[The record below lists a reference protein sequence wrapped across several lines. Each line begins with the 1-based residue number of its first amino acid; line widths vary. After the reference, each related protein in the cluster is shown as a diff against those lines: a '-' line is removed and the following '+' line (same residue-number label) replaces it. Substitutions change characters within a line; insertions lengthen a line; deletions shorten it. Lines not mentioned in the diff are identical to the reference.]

1 MEVVEEAAVDLVEEV
16 VEDLS
21 EVEALQGAVA
31 EDFHQEVVVV
41 EALEAEGEDRFLI
54 YITLACNLSFYL
66 VGS

>member
-1 MEVVEEAAVDLVEEV
+1 MEEAAVDLVEEV

-31 EDFHQEVVVV
+31 EDIHQEVVVVV

-54 YITLACNLSFYL
+54 YVNLSL
-66 VGS
+66 

>member
-31 EDFHQEVVVV
+31 EDIHQEVVVVV

-54 YITLACNLSFYL
+54 YVNLSL
-66 VGS
+66 